1 MSERL
6 AWTIALLCMC
16 AGIGWVTATGWQA
29 KKGLAVLAGQGQ
41 RLAELQQ
48 LEGLASHTRAAISAV
63 DRAIKAEPADLRT
76 LTGVY
81 LPGTAIQ
88 WLPVEDR
95 MLADGWRLRRQT
107 LRFEALTGAEL
118 GLLIQKAEN
127 QRPPWRLESLELEPG
142 EGETLRGEL
151 CFQTLKKRAKGT

>member
-6 AWTIALLCMC
+6 TWAIALLCMC

-29 KKGLAVLAGQGQ
+29 KKSLAVLAGQNQ

-48 LEGLASHTRAAISAV
+48 LEELASHTRAAISAV

-81 LPGTAIQ
+81 LPGIAIQ
-88 WLPVEDR
+88 LLPVEDQ
-95 MLADGWRLRRQT
+95 MLADGWGLRRQT

-118 GLLIQKAEN
+118 GLLIQKAEG
-127 QRPPWRLESLELEPG
+127 QRPPWRLELLELEPG
-142 EGETLRGEL
+142 EGEKMRGEL